1 MKSFKLE
8 IERIRACLS
17 TKELPG
23 MESQLKM
30 APITRLVE
38 ISKSQLS
45 SAHDGNTP
53 KKSAVLVLFYPKNNG
68 VSLVL
73 MVRATDESIHSGQ
86 VSFPGGKVEENDASL
101 TATALREAYEE
112 IGVVPETVE
121 IIGRLSKLYIPPSNF
136 DVYPIVGV
144 TTSTPTFSTNNE
156 VSSLLEI
163 DLSTLLNGD
172 IMGYEKIYHRTGGE
186 FVVPCFHINGEV
198 VWGAT
203 AMMLVE
209 LLDVIGG

>member
-1 MKSFKLE
+1 
-8 IERIRACLS
+8 
-17 TKELPG
+17 LPQYKG
-23 MESQLKM
+23 AAS
-30 APITRLVE
+30 
-38 ISKSQLS
+38 
-45 SAHDGNTP
+45 
-53 KKSAVLVLFYPKNNG
+53 KNNG

-73 MVRATDESIHSGQ
+73 MVRATDDSVHSGQ

-144 TTSTPTFSTNNE
+144 TNSTPSFNTNNE